1 MNLRVNKRNRSSVT
15 FRPGASSFAAG
26 ALRAS
31 AARATA
37 ALDPDSLRCLPLR
50 HGNCELISPFPP
62 AHPRFLTTNSNR
74 HTPELEMSVT
84 YTKQRL
90 RDFLI
95 DNFGAFFYFALR
107 LLNSNF
113 HPARP

>member
-1 MNLRVNKRNRSSVT
+1 MNLLVDKRNRNSVT
-15 FRPGASSFAAG
+15 FRLGASSFAAG

-31 AARATA
+31 AARVTPV
-37 ALDPDSLRCLPLR
+37 LDPASVICRPL
-50 HGNCELISPFPP
+50 HHSNCQLISPFPP

-74 HTPELEMSVT
+74 HMPELEMPVT

-90 RDFLI
+90 RHFLI